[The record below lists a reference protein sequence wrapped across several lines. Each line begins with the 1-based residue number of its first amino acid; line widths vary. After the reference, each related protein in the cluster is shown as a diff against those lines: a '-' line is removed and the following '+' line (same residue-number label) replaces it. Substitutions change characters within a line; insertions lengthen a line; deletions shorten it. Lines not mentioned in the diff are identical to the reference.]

1 MNLYTNIQEMK
12 VRIYFYIDIY
22 VYNITGGVE
31 RNQLFE
37 WCNMQL
43 FYLISSLFFFPDMY
57 ILYLKSLYILMR
69 YQSMVK

>member
-22 VYNITGGVE
+22 IYNITGGFE

-37 WCNMQL
+37 
-43 FYLISSLFFFPDMY
+43 
-57 ILYLKSLYILMR
+57 
-69 YQSMVK
+69 